1 MLPYDGQGGR
11 IATMSRAFVRED
23 DGWNFCPAQGDT
35 CMYADTDGTCF
46 RKVCKRTGEPVAADP
61 MLGRADAVE

>member
-1 MLPYDGQGGR
+1 
-11 IATMSRAFVRED
+11 MSRAFVRED

-46 RKVCKRTGEPVAADP
+46 RKVCKRTGEPVGVAP
-61 MLGRADAVE
+61 TQGKADAVE